1 MTIDPLAD
9 LRMRDILREE
19 LATPPDQLPDYSP
32 LARDTAT
39 HVSSAVRLAPYAFP
53 AGVSGN
59 PGGVRKRPPTLQEV
73 TRRVS
78 DVRLERMVDAVAKK
92 AEEGDLRAFQEF
104 RDTRDGKP
112 ASRIVVEQ
120 ADGSSPFIDALRA
133 IRQEIA
139 EARGQ
144 LVEGEARL
152 VDGPQEQAQE

>member
-1 MTIDPLAD
+1 MTID
-9 LRMRDILREE
+9 DILREE
-19 LATPPDQLPDYSP
+19 LATPPDQLPDYIP
-32 LARDTAT
+32 GAYPDAAT
-39 HVSSAVRLAPYAFP
+39 HTPKSPEFIANIFRP
-53 AGVSGN
+53 GVSPN

-139 EARGQ
+139 EARGAV
-144 LVEGEARL
+144 VEGESRL
-152 VDGPQEQAQE
+152 LTDTEA